1 MFFEYSFGSPRDR
14 PKILD
19 FIFVI
24 RLFLVRF
31 ESVDVRIPRVL
42 SIFHKICMGAHNHP
56 PKLGYGGC
64 NSKIHYKIFKIR
76 NISLDFILKIRQN
89 TDFFS
94 PQDLF
99 VKLDFLVLPLTS
111 KKCALASLRASD
123 FSVCQQDG
131 IFPK

>member
-1 MFFEYSFGSPRDR
+1 MPPTYKKRDFCIKLIKNKKIEIFQKSDFFFFIKSAFSGVLGFKTDWKSCKTEFFEYSFGSPRDR

-19 FIFVI
+19 FIFAI

-64 NSKIHYKIFKIR
+64 NSKIQY
-76 NISLDFILKIRQN
+76 
-89 TDFFS
+89 
-94 PQDLF
+94 
-99 VKLDFLVLPLTS
+99 
-111 KKCALASLRASD
+111 
-123 FSVCQQDG
+123 
-131 IFPK
+131 

>member
-1 MFFEYSFGSPRDR
+1 MVFLKHCRRFWGFKIDWKSCKTEFFEYSFGSPRDR

-19 FIFVI
+19 FIFAI

-64 NSKIHYKIFKIR
+64 NSKIQY
-76 NISLDFILKIRQN
+76 
-89 TDFFS
+89 
-94 PQDLF
+94 
-99 VKLDFLVLPLTS
+99 
-111 KKCALASLRASD
+111 
-123 FSVCQQDG
+123 
-131 IFPK
+131 